1 MPIFTE
7 VTGDPDTS
15 CKGLKDK
22 DLPILALRN
31 MVMYPGVALPVS
43 VGRHKSLKLIKE
55 AQTKKTYIGVTCQ
68 KSVDVD
74 DPGYDDLFPVGV
86 IAEIIKVLEMPDN
99 STTVIL
105 QGKKRFFLN
114 EITGTEPFLK
124 GNIPYW
130 KNISLNRMTKS
141 SKHSLLPLKI
151 LRSIYCKI

>member
-1 MPIFTE
+1 MYCDNEENITPIMPIFTE

-68 KSVDVD
+68 
-74 DPGYDDLFPVGV
+74 
-86 IAEIIKVLEMPDN
+86 
-99 STTVIL
+99 
-105 QGKKRFFLN
+105 
-114 EITGTEPFLK
+114 
-124 GNIPYW
+124 
-130 KNISLNRMTKS
+130 NR
-141 SKHSLLPLKI
+141 
-151 LRSIYCKI
+151 